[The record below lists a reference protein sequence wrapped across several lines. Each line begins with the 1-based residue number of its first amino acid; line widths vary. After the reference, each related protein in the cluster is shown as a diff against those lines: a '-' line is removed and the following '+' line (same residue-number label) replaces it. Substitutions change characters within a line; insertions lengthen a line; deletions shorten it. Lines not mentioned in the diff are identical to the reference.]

1 MHQRHLVQST
11 PLALLWVRTSDQVY
25 WRCWRLSTNSRSI
38 DLLLMHPGAGWHA
51 HGLRSLC
58 TSCAGLVQLKE
69 GMSLCAF
76 ANHCAA
82 RVLRQLLWLSEP
94 QLLNLALGRADH
106 GSSTAVGLLCAQR
119 AGQLMPAHQSLRA
132 HPQSTV
138 PHVLDVILHG
148 ASLRAG
154 RSPKDAAPRLGACSF
169 APRRNV
175 LMMACEVIQRY
186 QISAKSDHRS
196 RTTQR
201 CLENRCSL

>member
-1 MHQRHLVQST
+1 MICSECILVLADMHMVPVPSARAGLLQPEEGVSLPAFAKPCASPV
-11 PLALLWVRTSDQVY
+11 LGLLLWMT
-25 WRCWRLSTNSRSI
+25 
-38 DLLLMHPGAGWHA
+38 
-51 HGLRSLC
+51 
-58 TSCAGLVQLKE
+58 
-69 GMSLCAF
+69 
-76 ANHCAA
+76 
-82 RVLRQLLWLSEP
+82 EP
-94 QLLNLALGRADH
+94 QLLILALGRADH
-106 GSSTAVGLLCAQR
+106 FSGTATGLLCAQR

-132 HPQSTV
+132 HPQGTV

-169 APRRNV
+169 SPRRNV
-175 LMMACEVIQRY
+175 LMMACEIIQRY

>member
-1 MHQRHLVQST
+1 MHMVSVLPACV
-11 PLALLWVRTSDQVY
+11 
-25 WRCWRLSTNSRSI
+25 
-38 DLLLMHPGAGWHA
+38 
-51 HGLRSLC
+51 
-58 TSCAGLVQLKE
+58 GLVQPEE
-69 GMSLCAF
+69 GLSLRAFSKRCAT
-76 ANHCAA
+76 H
-82 RVLRQLLWLSEP
+82 VLGLLLWLTEP

-106 GSSTAVGLLCAQR
+106 CSSAATGLPSAQR

-132 HPQSTV
+132 HPQGTV

-169 APRRNV
+169 SPRRNV
-175 LMMACEVIQRY
+175 LMMACEIIQRY

-196 RTTQR
+196 RTRQR

>member
-1 MHQRHLVQST
+1 MVLVDMHMISVL
-11 PLALLWVRTSDQVY
+11 PA
-25 WRCWRLSTNSRSI
+25 
-38 DLLLMHPGAGWHA
+38 
-51 HGLRSLC
+51 
-58 TSCAGLVQLKE
+58 CAGLLQPEE
-69 GMSLCAF
+69 GVSLRAF
-76 ANHCAA
+76 AEHCASP
-82 RVLRQLLWLSEP
+82 VLGLLLWLTEP
-94 QLLNLALGRADH
+94 QLLNLALGGADH
-106 GSSTAVGLLCAQR
+106 CSSSATGLLCAQP

-132 HPQSTV
+132 HPQGTV

-169 APRRNV
+169 SLQRNV
-175 LMMACEVIQRY
+175 LMMACEIIQRY

>member
-1 MHQRHLVQST
+1 MWSV
-11 PLALLWVRTSDQVY
+11 
-25 WRCWRLSTNSRSI
+25 LS
-38 DLLLMHPGAGWHA
+38 A
-51 HGLRSLC
+51 C
-58 TSCAGLVQLKE
+58 VGLVQPEE
-69 GMSLCAF
+69 GMSPRAF

-82 RVLRQLLWLSEP
+82 HVLRQLLWLTEP
-94 QLLNLALGRADH
+94 QLLNLALGCADH
-106 GSSTAVGLLCAQR
+106 LSLT

-132 HPQSTV
+132 RPQGTV

-154 RSPKDAAPRLGACSF
+154 RSPKDAAPRLQACSF
-169 APRRNV
+169 SPRRNV
-175 LMMACEVIQRY
+175 LMMACEIIQRY